1 MPVVPRNA
9 VGGNIGGAWS
19 NFEVTDVATGGTV
32 STSNSGFAG
41 GGQISCHS
49 HLSYSTALSQVPKV
63 GKCPLG
69 GNDDSQ
75 GDNDCQ

>member
-49 HLSYSTALSQVPKV
+49 HLSMSAF
-63 GKCPLG
+63 G
-69 GNDDSQ
+69 GIADIDRS
-75 GDNDCQ
+75 CRHVRF